1 MRSALRLLGVLVLL
15 ALAAPA
21 GAAPGRRPVRV
32 TVPEP
37 NNLQWMT
44 FWVAQAG
51 GLFEAEGVDVT
62 VEIPPSPGQAR
73 VALEAPA
80 VDAAV
85 VPSPILV
92 GLVAE
97 GAPWVLVASLLRHEP
112 IDLVVRADVAEARHL
127 RRDAPLTER
136 LLALRGARIGVAPHP
151 PPRLRATY
159 AAAGLDLDKEA
170 ELVLLGGREQ
180 NAALR
185 SGRVDAL
192 FAHTPFLEQA
202 IVADKAFLLVEP
214 ARGEVPTL
222 AGRLVHG
229 FVVRRAFLEA
239 HPLESRALVR
249 GLAAAAD
256 MIRTSPA
263 RAVEILA
270 RAYPARDRRELETIV
285 DLYRDA
291 VPIDVTDVT
300 TRDLE
305 RATELLPAGMPAPSF
320 AGKDLRAFVSREV
333 SGDAAA
339 ARLAIAAAFALSA
352 AVALLLAFRARRPA

>member
-1 MRSALRLLGVLVLL
+1 MRVM
-15 ALAAPA
+15 
-21 GAAPGRRPVRV
+21 
-32 TVPEP
+32 VPEP

-51 GLFEAEGVDVT
+51 GMFEAEGIDVT
-62 VEIPPSPGQAR
+62 VEIPASPGQAR
-73 VALEAPA
+73 LALESPA

-92 GLVAE
+92 GLVSE

-127 RRDAPLTER
+127 RRDAPLRDR
-136 LLALRGARIGVAPHP
+136 LLALRGVRIGVAPHP

-159 AAAGLDLDKEA
+159 AAAGLDLDNEA

-185 SGRVDAL
+185 GGRVDAL

-214 ARGEVPTL
+214 ARGEVSTL

-229 FVVRRAFLEA
+229 FVLRRGFLEA
-239 HPLESRALVR
+239 HALESRALVR
-249 GLAAAAD
+249 ALAAGAAT
-256 MIRTSPA
+256 IRTAPTE
-263 RAVEILA
+263 AVAILA
-270 RAYPARDRRELETIV
+270 RAYPSRERRELETIV

-300 TRDLE
+300 SRDLE
-305 RATELLPAGMPAPSF
+305 RATELLPAGVPAPSF
-320 AGKDLRAFVSREV
+320 AGKDLRPFVSREV
-333 SGDAAA
+333 SGEAAA
-339 ARLAIAAAFALSA
+339 ARIAIAAAFVLAAAFALLVVLRRRA
-352 AVALLLAFRARRPA
+352 AVHS